1 MFAIA
6 RHHLV
11 VDADRRT
18 SGPPT
23 DWRARCSR
31 RRLGRTVIAEY
42 AGTSIPTDA
51 KPTDVVVA
59 PDGNQWYTFPGRDS
73 IARVTPS
80 GEVQEV
86 TAGIS
91 SGAAPRNTRGTG
103 TTRSIR
109 LKAKAPRRR
118 R

>member
-1 MFAIA
+1 MRTAA
-6 RHHLV
+6 LLALLLTGALV
-11 VDADRRT
+11 AAAGA
-18 SGPPT
+18 SAAP
-23 DWRARCSR
+23 
-31 RRLGRTVIAEY
+31 LIAEY

-91 SGAAPRNTRGTG
+91 SGAAPRNARGTG